1 MCYCVR
7 LSIFFLHRE
16 KSDDPRK
23 HPFFKTINFP
33 RLEAGLVEPP
43 YVPDPSVVYAKDID
57 DIEDFSEVRGI
68 EFDDRDQEFFQRFA
82 TGAVPIAWQ
91 EEIIETG
98 LFAELN
104 PTDLQVVGRVIHP
117 SLLCVCYYKLFSLP
131 DRQQESQLT

>member
-104 PTDLQVVGRVIHP
+104 DPNRLAGCGEGNSSKSAVC
-117 SLLCVCYYKLFSLP
+117 LLL
-131 DRQQESQLT
+131 